1 MRAST
6 RTRRLEKT
14 SSLRRWRGQT
24 TLMCSR
30 TSISKQPTLWQSR
43 FSILGGR
50 IPNWKRRRRQLY
62 QVDLHSAQPIPL
74 PFDHHLS
81 PEPCLESTVP
91 NADHLF
97 EAGRDMIK
105 MQAGAWLDPNC
116 PSDHLTVQGRLKGQE
131 EWTSAAT
138 RVEPRTEFNLNYLT
152 PATWFH
158 IKVQE
163 FNEGVFWL

>member
-1 MRAST
+1 M
-6 RTRRLEKT
+6 
-14 SSLRRWRGQT
+14 
-24 TLMCSR
+24 
-30 TSISKQPTLWQSR
+30 
-43 FSILGGR
+43 
-50 IPNWKRRRRQLY
+50 
-62 QVDLHSAQPIPL
+62 
-74 PFDHHLS
+74 
-81 PEPCLESTVP
+81 P

-97 EAGRDMIK
+97 EAGSDMIK

-131 EWTSAAT
+131 EWTSSAT

-163 FNEGVFWL
+163 INEGVFLPLIRRCQRVPAL